1 MIMSCLFKIRKEIQY
16 DQLRTEKNIRKDIKQ
31 EVYLMNQHI
40 INTLISTSLPLH
52 RVLYEHY
59 FECNKSSLRRLFGN
73 RFTAS
78 LLRCLSMLD

>member
-40 INTLISTSLPLH
+40 INTLISTTVCHSIG
-52 RVLYEHY
+52 Y
-59 FECNKSSLRRLFGN
+59 FMSITLNVTSP
-73 RFTAS
+73 A
-78 LLRCLSMLD
+78 